1 VLCTATQP
9 LLNKLRYPEK
19 GQIVIP
25 DGHELVDNMTAVFD
39 QLKRVQIKN
48 QWRAQGWSGEEIAE
62 LAMKQLKEKG
72 NCLVIVNTKS
82 WARKL
87 YELCAAKTDTK
98 NVFHLSTNL
107 CPAHRK
113 KILAEVRQRLEDKL
127 PVLCISTQLIEA
139 GVDVDFNA
147 VIRFLAGLDSIAQ
160 AAGRCNRNGNLPQ
173 QGEVFVVNPQE
184 EAIDQLEEIKIGRE
198 ISQRI
203 FFEEKENDL
212 LQPEIM
218 TRYFKYYFY
227 ERSDSMS
234 YPLNEKQV
242 GRDDTLLNLLG
253 DNPFNGGRKDTPM
266 LQQSFKT
273 AGQIFKAIDAPTQA
287 VLVPYDA
294 KAKKIIGELCAAYHP
309 AEAYK
314 LLRQAQQYSVNV
326 FPNVWRRLQAA
337 GAIYPAHKEI
347 EIYCLREE
355 YYSEHFGLSED
366 GGGRMTA
373 EIA

>member
-1 VLCTATQP
+1 
-9 LLNKLRYPEK
+9 
-19 GQIVIP
+19 
-25 DGHELVDNMTAVFD
+25 
-39 QLKRVQIKN
+39 VQIKN
-48 QWRAQGWSGEEIAE
+48 FFRPQGWSGEEIAE
-62 LAMKQLKEKG
+62 LTLKQLAEKG

-87 YELCAAKTDTK
+87 YALCAVKTDER

-113 KILAEVRQRLEDKL
+113 KILAEVRQRLDDML

-139 GVDVDFNA
+139 GVDVDFNS

-160 AAGRCNRNGNLPQ
+160 AAGRCNRNGKLQQ
-173 QGEVFVVNPQE
+173 QGEVVVLNPQE
-184 EAIDQLEEIKIGRE
+184 EPIDQLKEIKIGRE
-198 ISQRI
+198 IAQRI
-203 FFEEKENDL
+203 FSEEQENDL

-227 ERSDSMS
+227 ERSDSMP
-234 YPLNEKQV
+234 YPLDKKQA

-253 DNPFNGGRKDTPM
+253 DNQFNPGRQDTPL

-287 VLVPYDA
+287 VLVPYDD
-294 KAKKIIGELCAAYHP
+294 KGKKIIGELCAAYHP

-337 GAIYPAHKEI
+337 GAIYPAHEEI

-373 EIA
+373 KTA